1 MTNTTPIIDTDTHVI
16 ESPDIWTDRL
26 SHRKWGDLV
35 PHVAWSDAMD
45 AESWHIGDVP
55 VMRAW
60 AHAMAG
66 WSKPF
71 PDGPRVL
78 SDVHPPCYRA
88 VERIAGMDSQGIDMA
103 VLYPNLGLGMQLI
116 PEQVPELSFEI
127 VRAYNDWLLEWVA
140 VDASRFVALAC
151 IPYWNVEE
159 SVKEIERCAA
169 LGHRG
174 IITTGAPHL
183 HGQPTLAHRQW
194 DPVWSA
200 AQAAGMSVS
209 FHVGSGKPADD
220 FRNDHLEAE
229 GPAATTARGSVWT
242 FLENGKHA
250 TELLLS
256 GILPRF
262 PDLKFISVESGLG
275 WVPFCLEATDY
286 HFEKC
291 KVWKEQPEFDLK
303 PSEYFRRQ
311 VYVNFWFERLEDHHI
326 EAIGLDH
333 ILFETDFPHPTCLEG
348 PDVAKA
354 IERGLG
360 HRSESVRERVLW
372 RNAAEL
378 FDVSLPPGRMSDRS
392 DPHGQRS

>member
-1 MTNTTPIIDTDTHVI
+1 VGPGVVGGAGG
-16 ESPDIWTDRL
+16 R
-26 SHRKWGDLV
+26 
-35 PHVAWSDAMD
+35 
-45 AESWHIGDVP
+45 DV
-55 VMRAW
+55 
-60 AHAMAG
+60 G
-66 WSKPF
+66 EFS
-71 PDGPRVL
+71 
-78 SDVHPPCYRA
+78 C
-88 VERIAGMDSQGIDMA
+88 
-103 VLYPNLGLGMQLI
+103 
-116 PEQVPELSFEI
+116 
-127 VRAYNDWLLEWVA
+127 
-140 VDASRFVALAC
+140 
-151 IPYWNVEE
+151 
-159 SVKEIERCAA
+159 
-169 LGHRG
+169 
-174 IITTGAPHL
+174 
-183 HGQPTLAHRQW
+183 
-194 DPVWSA
+194 
-200 AQAAGMSVS
+200 
-209 FHVGSGKPADD
+209 GKPADD

-291 KVWKEQPEFDLK
+291 KVWKEQPEFEMK

-326 EAIGLDH
+326 DAIGLDH

-348 PDVAKA
+348 DDVAKA

-360 HRSESVRERVLW
+360 HRTEAVRERVLW

-378 FDVSLPPGRMSDRS
+378 FSVSLPPGRMSDQS
-392 DPHGQRS
+392 TPPGPPS